1 MNEINND
8 MNESNISESN
18 ISENNLNEGNNS
30 EKKKNSTLAWI
41 IIALLAIVGIVG
53 GFFIGKSIVNKK
65 HIDTAKEYI
74 VNHEHTFKEATC
86 LEAKICTD
94 CGYTEGEAL
103 GHDFLEATCEVLSTC
118 SRCGCTQGEYAE
130 HDFAPAN
137 LEVAKTCKVCDQTE
151 GEPVKLEIFKR
162 SETESKV
169 KSGRYR
175 DAHVESLDSWFPISN
190 DTIAALFYESEECV
204 ELGGELWTYRACDL
218 FDVDSGSKVYE
229 SPELAEFP
237 SYFAPKN
244 PGWKMFFQPDSDGA
258 SLILV
263 YYTNSNNLKIVG
275 YDDRFQQVFEGS
287 ADIDGILVSLD
298 IITGLDQKVMEV
310 GYDDGY
316 TVYFS
321 TLTGERVPQPSVP
334 EPKKLEG
341 FDVCA
346 YQEGLD
352 IYLVSQNNE
361 WGYADAEGNIISMY
375 MDATEFNAAGYA
387 LVSDDC
393 VTYDLIDTDFNVI
406 ATDVVSGKSASAYGG
421 ITEGSYWFAVTDEND
436 LIDFVLIK

>member
-8 MNESNISESN
+8 MNESNISE
-18 ISENNLNEGNNS
+18 NNLNEGNNS
-30 EKKKNSTLAWI
+30 KKKKNSILAWI
-41 IIALLAIVGIVG
+41 IIALLAIVGMVG

-74 VNHEHTFKEATC
+74 ANHEHTFKEATC

-130 HDFAPAN
+130 HDFTPAN
-137 LEVAKTCKVCDQTE
+137 LETAKTCKICGQTE

-175 DAHVESLDSWFPISN
+175 DAHVERLDSWFPISN

-244 PGWKMFFQPDSDGA
+244 LGWKIFFQPDSDGA

-263 YYTNSNNLKIVG
+263 YYTNSNNNLKIVG
-275 YDDRFQQVFEGS
+275 YDDRFQQVFEGN
-287 ADIDGILVSLD
+287 ADIDGIIVSLD
-298 IITGLDQKVMEV
+298 IITGLDQKVMKV
-310 GYDDGY
+310 GYDDGS
-316 TVYFS
+316 TDYFS

-341 FDVCA
+341 FDYCA

-352 IYLVSQNNE
+352 IYLVSQNDE

-375 MDATEFNAAGYA
+375 MDATGFNAAGYA

-406 ATDVVSGKSASAYGG
+406 ATDVVSGKNASVYGG